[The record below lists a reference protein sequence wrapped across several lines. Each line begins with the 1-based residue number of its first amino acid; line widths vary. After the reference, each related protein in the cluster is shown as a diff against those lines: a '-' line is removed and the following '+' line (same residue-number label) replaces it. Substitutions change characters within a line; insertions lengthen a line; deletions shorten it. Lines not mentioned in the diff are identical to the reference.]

1 MIRTGVSLPLKTAAV
16 EKRCRRIGEIFELE
30 AWGSRNLGL
39 NLEQESGFEKK
50 NGSDGE
56 DPTRSRQLSCS
67 CVWKEL
73 CSDELS
79 CPSKFIGKDVVAS
92 SYLIIITI
100 ILFDL
105 SLITTMV

>member
-50 NGSDGE
+50 
-56 DPTRSRQLSCS
+56 T
-67 CVWKEL
+67 
-73 CSDELS
+73 
-79 CPSKFIGKDVVAS
+79 
-92 SYLIIITI
+92 
-100 ILFDL
+100 DL
-105 SLITTMV
+105 TEKIRLEAGN